1 MSSPPVAKK
10 PRVSKGNNDDDTIPT
25 PEITSM
31 DHGGYLNLT
40 SHSDAF
46 GVDPIPL
53 SWGHPD
59 PLIRGPVICTV
70 RHSSQRNAIGA
81 HSGSY
86 CIYTG
91 LAVAAGKLNPDYVP
105 NLKLTSPVFTIGPHA
120 SWSDPKKVASIDPFG
135 HLTTDVFRGYL
146 DKGFDIRPTI
156 AVTKAH
162 IDLPETREA
171 VQAGRLIPDGK
182 ILLPS
187 GQSIVSKAAIE
198 PVWYLPEI
206 ARRFGCTETVLR
218 QSIFRMTNGMYPELI
233 TRPDIKIFLPPIG
246 GLTIYIWGDP
256 DTIPDEDIELTC
268 RVHDE
273 CNGSD
278 VFGSDICTC
287 RPYLTHAIE
296 ECIKTAQRGGCG
308 VVIYFRKEGRSLGE
322 VTKYLVYNT
331 RKRQEGGDSAENYFN
346 CTEQVAGVQ
355 DTRFQALM
363 PDPLHFLGVTKIHNF
378 ISMSDMKY
386 NAIVSTGIEIVNRV
400 EIPKELVPDDAQ
412 VEITAKVYH
421 GYNAGKAYQGID
433 ENELKKTRG
442 REYAYDKPDE
452 QKQNVVEEE
461 KEGGK

>member
-1 MSSPPVAKK
+1 M
-10 PRVSKGNNDDDTIPT
+10 
-25 PEITSM
+25 
-31 DHGGYLNLT
+31 
-40 SHSDAF
+40 
-46 GVDPIPL
+46 
-53 SWGHPD
+53 
-59 PLIRGPVICTV
+59 
-70 RHSSQRNAIGA
+70 
-81 HSGSY
+81 
-86 CIYTG
+86 
-91 LAVAAGKLNPDYVP
+91 
-105 NLKLTSPVFTIGPHA
+105 
-120 SWSDPKKVASIDPFG
+120 
-135 HLTTDVFRGYL
+135 
-146 DKGFDIRPTI
+146 
-156 AVTKAH
+156 
-162 IDLPETREA
+162 
-171 VQAGRLIPDGK
+171 
-182 ILLPS
+182 
-187 GQSIVSKAAIE
+187 
-198 PVWYLPEI
+198 
-206 ARRFGCTETVLR
+206 LR

-296 ECIKTAQRGGCG
+296 ECIKTAQRGGAG

-363 PDPLHFLGVTKIHNF
+363 PDPLHFLGVTRIHNF

-386 NAIVSTGIEIVNRV
+386 NAIVNTGIEIVNRV

-421 GYNAGKAYQGID
+421 GYNAGKAYQNID
-433 ENELKKTRG
+433 EKELKKTVG
-442 REYAYDKPDE
+442 REYAYGKPDE
-452 QKQNVVEEE
+452 EKKNVVENVVKNVVE
-461 KEGGK
+461 